1 MTLNILP
8 IVKKE
13 FRQIRRDKR
22 ALGILIFLPAF
33 MLLLVGYALNFDV
46 KHLKLAVYD
55 EDRSSR
61 SRELVASMTQSDYFG
76 LALALDSKAQIDRVL
91 ENGDA
96 HLALVIPSDFSRK
109 LDSGNEATVQVIIDG
124 SNSNSATTAGGYMA
138 QAILAYSTRVQAEW
152 LEQRGRAFTIPLDI
166 RPRLLYNPELK
177 TAKYLVPGLF
187 GLILMIAT
195 VISTSLSIV
204 REKEMGTMEQ
214 LKTSPLRAEE
224 IIIGKTIPY
233 LIIALFSSTLVL
245 ILGWLLFDV
254 SVRGDLLLL
263 YSAILLFLI
272 AGLAQGMLISSVAET
287 QQVAYLM
294 SVFSSLLPAF
304 LLSGFI
310 FPIQSMPV
318 ALQVFSNLMATKFFL
333 SILRS
338 IILKGVGFEAVWEQ
352 FVYLII
358 FAVVVLGI
366 SSARLKKE
374 LSR

>member
-13 FRQIRRDKR
+13 FRQIARDIR
-22 ALGILIFLPAF
+22 ALAILIFFPAF

-55 EDRSSR
+55 EDRTAR
-61 SRELVASMTQSDYFG
+61 SRDLIAGMTQSEYFDYFVT
-76 LALALDSKAQIDRVL
+76 LNSKDEIDAVL
-91 ENGDA
+91 EGGSA
-96 HLALVIPSDFSRK
+96 HLVIVIPADFSHE
-109 LDSGNEATVQVIIDG
+109 LDAGNEALIQVILDG
-124 SNSNSATTAGGYMA
+124 SNSNSATAAAGYMT
-138 QAILAYSTRVQAEW
+138 QAIQAYSSRIQTEW
-152 LEQRGRAFTIPLDI
+152 LEQRGKSLAFPIDL
-166 RPRLLYNPELK
+166 RPKLWYNPELK

-245 ILGWLLFDV
+245 ILGWQLFDV
-254 SVRGDLLLL
+254 SVRGNLFLL

-272 AGLAQGMLISSVAET
+272 AGLGQGMLISSIAET

-310 FPIQSMPV
+310 FPISSMPL
-318 ALQVFSNLMATKFFL
+318 ALQVISNAMATKFFL

-338 IILKGVGFEAVWEQ
+338 VILKGVGFEAVWQQ
-352 FVYLII
+352 FLYMGM
-358 FAVVVLGI
+358 FTVVVLGI
-366 SSARLKKE
+366 SSLRLRRE

>member
-13 FRQIRRDKR
+13 FRQIARDTR
-22 ALGILIFLPAF
+22 ALLILILFPAL

-46 KHLKLAVYD
+46 RHLKLAVYD
-55 EDRSSR
+55 EDRTAR
-61 SRELVASMTQSDYFG
+61 SREFVASMTQSEYFDY
-76 LALALDSKAQIDRVL
+76 ALALDSKEVIDRVL
-91 ENGDA
+91 EGGDA
-96 HLALVIPSDFSRK
+96 HLVLVIPTDFSRK
-109 LDSGNEATVQVIIDG
+109 IESGNEAVVQVILDG
-124 SNSNSATTAGGYMA
+124 SNSNSATAAAGYMA
-138 QAILAYSTRVQAEW
+138 QAIQAYSSRVQTEW
-152 LEQRGRAFTIPLDI
+152 LEQRGKKLVFPLEI
-166 RPRLLYNPELK
+166 RPKIWYNPELK

-245 ILGWLLFDV
+245 VLGWQLFDV
-254 SVRGDLLLL
+254 SVRGNLFLL
-263 YSAILLFLI
+263 YSAIFLFLI
-272 AGLAQGMLISSVAET
+272 AGLGQGMLISSLAET

-310 FPIQSMPV
+310 FPISSMPIV
-318 ALQVFSNLMATKFFL
+318 LQVVSNLMATKFFL

-338 IILKGVGFEAVWEQ
+338 IILKGVGFGAVWEQ
-352 FVYLII
+352 FLYMFI

-366 SSARLKKE
+366 SSLRLRRE
-374 LSR
+374 LSQ

>member
-13 FRQIRRDKR
+13 FRQIARDKR
-22 ALGILIFLPAF
+22 ALLILILFPAL

-55 EDRSSR
+55 EDWTAQ
-61 SRELVASMTQSDYFG
+61 SRELVASTTQSEYFDY
-76 LALALDSKAQIDRVL
+76 ALTLESKDMIDRVL
-91 ENGDA
+91 EGGDA
-96 HLALVIPSDFSRK
+96 HLVLVIPTDFSRK
-109 LDSGNEATVQVIIDG
+109 LESGGEAVVQVILDG
-124 SNSNSATTAGGYMA
+124 SNSNSATAAAGYMA
-138 QAILAYSTRVQAEW
+138 QAIQAYSSHVQTEW
-152 LEQRGRAFTIPLDI
+152 LEQRGKKLLFPLEI
-166 RPRLLYNPELK
+166 RPKIWYNPELK

-245 ILGWLLFDV
+245 VLGWQLFDV
-254 SVRGDLLLL
+254 SVRGNLFLL
-263 YSAILLFLI
+263 YSAIFLFLI
-272 AGLAQGMLISSVAET
+272 AGLGQGMLISSLAET

-310 FPIQSMPV
+310 FPISSMPIV
-318 ALQVFSNLMATKFFL
+318 LQVVSNLMATKFFL

-352 FVYLII
+352 FLYMFI

-366 SSARLKKE
+366 SSLRLRRE